1 MRRPGALPSDKKSA
15 ETAPLPV
22 DNAEGRGYLN
32 EHPGGL
38 LPVLS
43 GSFPVRRYRVKNIA
57 NTPPDYYTM
66 IREGL
71 KIGSFREPA
80 SPIWSGVRTGWCS
93 IDNYLNDDPS
103 YQCMVGEY
111 SVFGLRID
119 TKNAPAGQVRARL
132 SKAMEAWKQEHG
144 AKAVPKD
151 VKQELRENV
160 TNEVLFNT
168 SPRTKVIDVAWD
180 TTQDWVVLSNLSES
194 VAEAF
199 VRQFHASFPGLTLE
213 LWQPFGTEEDLLSD
227 LEHRAADFYLWL
239 WWAIDTGEDLHG
251 VDSIAVDGKVVLSG
265 STGETAVSSED
276 INKVVE
282 VRPALRSGKRPSSMK
297 LRFEWN
303 GLEYAFTL
311 NGSRMFI
318 PSLKLPES
326 ADDKKSRIDREAA
339 ILDRMGAY
347 SALHDTMAEWVKSF
361 LTLHADEERWSGVA
375 TSIKDW
381 ME

>member
-1 MRRPGALPSDKKSA
+1 M
-15 ETAPLPV
+15 
-22 DNAEGRGYLN
+22 
-32 EHPGGL
+32 
-38 LPVLS
+38 PVLS
-43 GSFPVRRYRVKNIA
+43 GSLPVRRYHVKNIA

-71 KIGSFREPA
+71 KVGAYRESA
-80 SPIWSGVRTGWCS
+80 SHIWSGVRTGWCS
-93 IDNYLNDDPS
+93 IDNYLNEDPS
-103 YQCMVGEY
+103 DQCMVGEY
-111 SVFGLRID
+111 AVFGLRID

-160 TNEVLFNT
+160 TNEVLTNT

-180 TTQDWVVLSNLSES
+180 TVNDWVVLTNLSES

-199 VRQFHASFPGLTLE
+199 VRQFHASFPGLHLE
-213 LWQPFGTEEDLLSD
+213 LWQPFGTDDDLLSD
-227 LEHRAADFYLWL
+227 LEDRAANFYLWL
-239 WWAIDTGEDLHG
+239 WWCIATGEDLYG
-251 VDSIAVDGKVVLSG
+251 VESIAVDGKVVLSG

-276 INKVVE
+276 IDRVVE

-297 LRFEWN
+297 LRFESN
-303 GLEYAFTL
+303 GLEYVFTL

-326 ADDKKSRIDREAA
+326 AENKKSRLDREAA

-347 SALHDTMAEWVKSF
+347 AALHDTLCQWVKDF
-361 LTLHADEERWSGVA
+361 LALNADGEAWSSVSSKI
-375 TSIKDW
+375 TDW

>member
-1 MRRPGALPSDKKSA
+1 MPI
-15 ETAPLPV
+15 
-22 DNAEGRGYLN
+22 
-32 EHPGGL
+32 
-38 LPVLS
+38 LS
-43 GSFPVRRYRVKNIA
+43 GSFPVRRYRVIHDNDTTLHYYDMVRMGLQA
-57 NTPPDYYTM
+57 NAYRDP
-66 IREGL
+66 L
-71 KIGSFREPA
+71 

-93 IDNYLNDDPS
+93 VDNYLNADPS
-103 YQCMVGEY
+103 DQAMVGEY
-111 SVFGLRID
+111 AVFGLRIE
-119 TKNAPAGQVRARL
+119 TKNAPASQVRAKL
-132 SKAMEAWKQEHG
+132 AKAMDAWKEEHG

-151 VKQELRENV
+151 VKQELRENI
-160 TNEVLFNT
+160 TNEVLSNT
-168 SPRTKVIDVAWD
+168 SPRTKVIDVCWD
-180 TTQDWVVLSNLSES
+180 TMQDWVALSHLSES

-199 VRQFHASFPGLTLE
+199 VRQFHASFPGLHLE

-227 LEHRAADFYLWL
+227 LENRAANFYLWL
-239 WWAIDTGEDLHG
+239 WWAIDTGEDLYG
-251 VDSIAVDGKVVLSG
+251 VEGISVDGKVVLSG

-297 LRFEWN
+297 LRFECN

-326 ADDKKSRIDREAA
+326 SENKKSRLDREAA

-347 SALHDTMAEWVKSF
+347 SSLHDTVSEWVKAF
-361 LTLHADEERWSGVA
+361 LAVHTNEDEWTTVSGHI
-375 TSIKDW
+375 SDW

>member
-1 MRRPGALPSDKKSA
+1 M
-15 ETAPLPV
+15 
-22 DNAEGRGYLN
+22 
-32 EHPGGL
+32 
-38 LPVLS
+38 PVLS

-57 NTPPDYYTM
+57 NTPPDYFTM

-71 KIGSFREPA
+71 KVGVYRDPL

-103 YQCMVGEY
+103 VQCMVGEY
-111 SVFGLRID
+111 AVFALRID
-119 TKNAPAGQVRARL
+119 TKNAPAALVRAKL
-132 SKAMEAWKQEHG
+132 SKAMEAWKEEHG

-160 TNEVLFNT
+160 TNEVLSTT

-180 TTQDWVVLSNLSES
+180 TVNDWVVLSNLSES
-194 VAEAF
+194 VAENF

-227 LEHRAADFYLWL
+227 LEDRASNFYLWL

-251 VDSIAVDGKVVLSG
+251 VESISVDGKVVLSG

-297 LRFEWN
+297 LRFESN
-303 GLEYAFTL
+303 GLEYAFTV

-326 ADDKKSRIDREAA
+326 SENKKSRLDREAA

-347 SALHDTMAEWVKSF
+347 ASMHDTMVEWVKAF
-361 LTLHADEERWSGVA
+361 LTLNADEDRWAGVVS
-375 TSIKDW
+375 SIKDW